1 MTNSTLNSKSDAL
14 FQVTIFN
21 AARTE
26 ARTSVAT
33 VALIRQL
40 DWSDKELCDRT
51 SMSFRCGHISGS
63 LNIARLA
70 AQAILDKAEK
80 ARDADEQAATRRAI
94 SAWSHAAERAGKPN
108 AKTGKPRA
116 DKAAGQRA
124 ARAVPAGQRGE
135 PTPLVPPKGS
145 FPMESASIPT
155 ARDHGDVATFALLLA
170 GIAGKYQ
177 RASEAHMGEY
187 SAIFR
192 DFTSQVRAL
201 RKKESD
207 VAKMADTPRAPIAE
221 AAE

>member
-1 MTNSTLNSKSDAL
+1 MSQSSDDERLTTMTNSTLTSKTDAA

-94 SAWSHAAERAGKPN
+94 SAWSHAAKLAGKPN
-108 AKTGKPRA
+108 AKTG
-116 DKAAGQRA
+116 A
-124 ARAVPAGQRGE
+124 ARAERKPSATVAPAPVVTG
-135 PTPLVPPKGS
+135 
-145 FPMESASIPT
+145 FPMEAASIPQAKT
-155 ARDHGDVATFALLLA
+155 FDDVRTFALLLS

-177 RASEAHMGEY
+177 RKNEKLMGEY

-192 DFTSQVRAL
+192 DFGSAVRAL
-201 RKKESD
+201 RKAESA
-207 VAKMADTPRAPIAE
+207 VTETKAESTGGAPTVDAE
-221 AAE
+221 